1 MTVSIDGTSG
11 EHFFVNSYVKLQKL
25 ERELERAKSWF
36 DELYD
41 AQNNFTVEQS
51 VFFLFI
57 GCFRSSMN
65 F

>member
-1 MTVSIDGTSG
+1 MAPVVNISLWTVMLNYKSL
-11 EHFFVNSYVKLQKL
+11 K
-25 ERELERAKSWF
+25 KSWF
-36 DELYD
+36 DELDD